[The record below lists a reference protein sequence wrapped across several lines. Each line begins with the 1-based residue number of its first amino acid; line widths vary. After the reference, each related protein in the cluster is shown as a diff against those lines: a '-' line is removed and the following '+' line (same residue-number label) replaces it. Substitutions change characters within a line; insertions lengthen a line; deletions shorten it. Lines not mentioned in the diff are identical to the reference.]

1 VRKDAVDISQ
11 VFFDDRDSNKSR
23 PHCVIVK
30 TPNPNGPNAWPRFEQ
45 VWRVRA
51 ASPEQAELIRG
62 FLRQQRRTQRSLPN
76 FLATVEEIMRG
87 TQQIA
92 RNEATRRYELKL
104 AIEANRPAPNNIEHY
119 PAGL

>member
-1 VRKDAVDISQ
+1 VRKDAVDISP

-30 TPNPNGPNAWPRFEQ
+30 TPNPNGPLAWPRFEQ

-51 ASPEQAELIRG
+51 PTPEQANLIRG
-62 FLRQQRRTQRSLPN
+62 FLLQQRRTQRSLPN

-87 TQQIA
+87 TQSIA
-92 RNEATRRYELKL
+92 RNEASRRYELKKQL
-104 AIEANRPAPNNIEHY
+104 AAAPLTPNNIEHY
-119 PAGL
+119 PTGL